1 MKFFFFNIYTSE
13 LLRIYPKESRTPM
26 HEIPQKL
33 NSGEVIVKVLDK
45 VGKVDGGYIEV
56 NYFQR
61 ILVRL
66 ISFPDNSEIKH
77 CH

>member
-1 MKFFFFNIYTSE
+1 MKFLKNIYMSE
-13 LLRIYPKESRTPM
+13 LLRIYPKESRTSM

>member
-1 MKFFFFNIYTSE
+1 
-13 LLRIYPKESRTPM
+13 M

-33 NSGEVIVKVLDK
+33 NSGKVIVKVLDK
-45 VGKVDGGYIEV
+45 VGKVGGGYIEV

-66 ISFPDNSEIKH
+66 TSFPDNSEIKH

>member
-1 MKFFFFNIYTSE
+1 
-13 LLRIYPKESRTPM
+13 M

-45 VGKVDGGYIEV
+45 VGKVGGRYIEV
-56 NYFQR
+56 NYLQR

-66 ISFPDNSEIKH
+66 ISSQIIQK
-77 CH
+77 

>member
-1 MKFFFFNIYTSE
+1 
-13 LLRIYPKESRTPM
+13 M

-45 VGKVDGGYIEV
+45 VGKVGGGYIEV

-66 ISFPDNSEIKH
+66 ISFPNDSEIKH